1 MKYSGSGFL
10 VTLVGQNDLPH
21 GLFAPDGSTRV
32 TQDAGL
38 GLYAPNGSLRIGS
51 SGFSAY
57 SPSGALNGS
66 LSGNVFTPIGLQGGG
81 ISPPFPAPTGYEWAL
96 VYEDSNRLVE
106 STDRVIELKK
116 VA

>member
-21 GLFAPDGSTRV
+21 GLFAADGSTRV
-32 TQDAGL
+32 TEDAGL

-57 SPSGALNGS
+57 TPSGALNGT
-66 LSGNVFTPIGLQGGG
+66 LSDDVFTPIWM
-81 ISPPFPAPTGYEWAL
+81 P
-96 VYEDSNRLVE
+96 
-106 STDRVIELKK
+106 
-116 VA
+116 